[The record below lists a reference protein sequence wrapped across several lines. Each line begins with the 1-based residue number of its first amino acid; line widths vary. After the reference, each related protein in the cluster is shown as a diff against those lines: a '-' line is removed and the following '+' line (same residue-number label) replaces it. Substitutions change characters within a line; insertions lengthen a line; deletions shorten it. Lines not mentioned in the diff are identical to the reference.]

1 VTPLRVGLVTSV
13 GRTLDAFFPRIAQRL
28 TEHGCTVTAASGT
41 ASALPGWT
49 LLPGLTQRPSAASP
63 HALGQLR
70 RWSRVEAHDVVVT
83 STATASALVR
93 LAGLRA
99 PVGYFCHGLHWGGR
113 PGRGDR
119 AWQLLEAALLH
130 RTAGVLTLNG
140 EDEQWFRARL
150 PDDAVHRLAAG
161 VGVPLASYPAAAVPD
176 GPLRLL
182 WAGDLTPRKRP
193 LLAVAVARE
202 LARLGVPATLQVL
215 GDGALLP
222 AVRTAVDVAHLGT
235 TVTTPGRGDVAAA
248 LAGSS
253 ALLHTA
259 EWEGLPRVALEAAAV
274 GRWTYGFDV
283 KGLRDAPLVRLV
295 PDADPAALAR
305 RLRDDAADGSL
316 ARVPDVR
323 AGLDVDAAADAVHT
337 AVRAIVARAGQ
348 RGR

>member
-1 VTPLRVGLVTSV
+1 VGLVSSV
-13 GRTLDAFFPRIAQRL
+13 GRTLDAFFPRIAERM

-63 HALGQLR
+63 AALRQLR
-70 RWSRVEAHDVVVT
+70 RWSRAEAHDVVVT

-93 LAGLRA
+93 LAGLAA
-99 PVGYFCHGLHWGGR
+99 PVVYFCHGLHWAGR
-113 PGRGDR
+113 PGPGDR

-140 EDEQWFRARL
+140 EDEAWFRARV

-161 VGVPLASYPAAAVPD
+161 VGVPLASYPAVPVPT

-193 LLAVAVARE
+193 LLAVAVLAE
-202 LARLGVPATLQVL
+202 LARLGVPARLRVL

-222 AVRTAVDVAHLGT
+222 AVRAAVGTAGLGSV
-235 TVTTPGRGDVAAA
+235 VTTPGRGDVAAG

-259 EWEGLPRVALEAAAV
+259 AWEGLPRVALEAAAV

-283 KGLRDAPLVRLV
+283 KGLRDAPLVRVV

-305 RLRDDAADGSL
+305 RLRDDVVTGSL
-316 ARVPDVR
+316 DRVPDVR
-323 AGLDVDAAADAVHT
+323 AGLDVDAAADAVHA
-337 AVRAIVARAGQ
+337 AVRAVVARSGQ